1 MKIFWFWLLG
11 IVLGIAIGFLFY
23 WIKNERNKKDF
34 IERYNYLKK
43 FIIYKDEYDELLY
56 KYNNDCTDY
65 LNQVIE
71 YTVSYINSLLIE
83 ADLFDELKEV
93 KKDLDNLKKKYNRK
107 EKINLKKL
115 NILNE
120 KIQKYIK
127 FSDDYIDECGD

>member
-1 MKIFWFWLLG
+1 MKIFWFWLFG

-71 YTVSYINSLLIE
+71 YTVGYINSLLTE

-93 KKDLDNLKKKYNRK
+93 KKDLDSLKKKYNRK

>member
-43 FIIYKDEYDELLY
+43 FIVYKDEYDELLY
-56 KYNNDCTDY
+56 KYNNDCTNY

-83 ADLFDELKEV
+83 ADLSDELKEV

>member
-43 FIIYKDEYDELLY
+43 FIVYKDEYDELLY
-56 KYNNDCTDY
+56 KYNNDCTNY

-83 ADLFDELKEV
+83 ADLVDELKEV
-93 KKDLDNLKKKYNRK
+93 KKDLDSLKKKYNRK

>member
-56 KYNNDCTDY
+56 KYNNDCTNY

-93 KKDLDNLKKKYNRK
+93 KKDLDSLKKKYNRK

>member
-11 IVLGIAIGFLFY
+11 IILGVAIGFLFY

-93 KKDLDNLKKKYNRK
+93 KKDLDSLKKKYNRK

>member
-56 KYNNDCTDY
+56 KYNKDCTDY

-83 ADLFDELKEV
+83 ADLVDELKEV
-93 KKDLDNLKKKYNRK
+93 KNDLDSLKKKYNRK

>member
-83 ADLFDELKEV
+83 ADLVDELKEV
-93 KKDLDNLKKKYNRK
+93 KKDLDSLKKKYNRK

>member
-71 YTVSYINSLLIE
+71 YTVGYINSLLAE

-93 KKDLDNLKKKYNRK
+93 KKDLDSLKKKYNRK

>member
-11 IVLGIAIGFLFY
+11 IILGIAIGFLFY

-93 KKDLDNLKKKYNRK
+93 KKDLDSLKKKYNRK

-127 FSDDYIDECGD
+127 FSDDYIDECRD

>member
-56 KYNNDCTDY
+56 KYNKDCTDY

-83 ADLFDELKEV
+83 ADLVDELKEV
-93 KKDLDNLKKKYNRK
+93 KKDLDSLKKKYNRK

-127 FSDDYIDECGD
+127 FSDDYIEECGD

>member
-56 KYNNDCTDY
+56 KYNKDCTDY

-83 ADLFDELKEV
+83 ADLVDELKEV
-93 KKDLDNLKKKYNRK
+93 KKDLDSLKKKYNRK

>member
-71 YTVSYINSLLIE
+71 YTVGYINSLLIE
-83 ADLFDELKEV
+83 ADLVDELKEV
-93 KKDLDNLKKKYNRK
+93 KKDLDSLKKKYNRK